1 MELIFF
7 IQCFF
12 SVMFSISFIVKL
24 KNISG
29 FIETVSS
36 IISNLFVAKISAYFF
51 LILEALAAI
60 TIAFNTTKLFGEV
73 IILMLLLA
81 FLISNLL
88 VQFKKQKIKCNCF
101 GKLSEEFL
109 GDKVSYYRIT
119 VLGLLL
125 GTLIFFRRSQTGI
138 ELVPLN
144 TTLNLFLSS
153 IAVMLTYF
161 LINTYIHLMYMR
173 RNKY

>member
-1 MELIFF
+1 M
-7 IQCFF
+7 
-12 SVMFSISFIVKL
+12 
-24 KNISG
+24 
-29 FIETVSS
+29 
-36 IISNLFVAKISAYFF
+36 
-51 LILEALAAI
+51 

-125 GTLIFFRRSQTGI
+125 GTLEGPKQ
-138 ELVPLN
+138 VLN
-144 TTLNLFLSS
+144 SFL
-153 IAVMLTYF
+153 
-161 LINTYIHLMYMR
+161 LIRL
-173 RNKY
+173 